1 LITFTADGK
10 VEGDHVNVCAGGQEF
25 QIGLMGGEYPTPEEV
40 LLASSLSCLM
50 LTVVYV
56 AREKGVTVE
65 DIEGCIQGDM
75 DPKGFQGDPS
85 IPPGVLEVRYNLT
98 VKSKDPRIK
107 EILEESEKRCPMRDT
122 LARSVKVVVKWDIES

>member
-1 LITFTADGK
+1 
-10 VEGDHVNVCAGGQEF
+10 
-25 QIGLMGGEYPTPEEV
+25 MGGEYPTPEEV

-50 LTVVYV
+50 LTVVYI
-56 AREKGVTVE
+56 AREKGVAVE

-98 VKSKDPRIK
+98 VRSKDPRIK